1 MKIISKVAMF
11 QMAVVDMDKSKKF
24 YTEKLDFEVS
34 KDIKRHGKR
43 GVFLVPT
50 DDGPSIILTTSN
62 EKVKPG
68 TMIIYLSTPNIE
80 ETYNEMKERGI
91 KLTSDIIADSEGTSF
106 SFDDPD
112 GNIWIV
118 VLCGYGD
125 LPPAVFY

>member
-1 MKIISKVAMF
+1 MNIDNKVTMF
-11 QMAVVDMDKSKKF
+11 QMAVVDMEKSKKF

-34 KDIKRHGKR
+34 KDITRRGKR
-43 GVFLVPT
+43 GVFLVPYE
-50 DDGPSIILTTSN
+50 DGPSIILTTSN
-62 EKVKPG
+62 EKTKPG

-80 ETYNEMKERGI
+80 KTYNEMKERGI

-118 VLCGYGD
+118 VLCGYHD
-125 LPPAVFY
+125 VPPAVFY